1 MKFYGAV
8 MLTDIE
14 PSKDTACEW
23 IELTENQHAHIMG
36 ILLNNVKMGAEKR
49 LR

>member
-1 MKFYGAV
+1 

-23 IELTENQHAHIMG
+23 VEITASQHAHIMS
-36 ILLNNVKMGAEKR
+36 ILLNNVKMGAETR

>member
-23 IELTENQHAHIMG
+23 IEISASQHATIMR
-36 ILLNNVKMGAEKR
+36 ILLNNVKMGAETR
-49 LR
+49 LK